1 MKKKISNEDCR
12 QVLKQILE
20 TFPSSKIVSKENSTS
35 DAGEEEKKTTW
46 ATGLCSFQKQVG
58 K

>member
-46 ATGLCSFQKQVG
+46 AT
-58 K
+58 